1 MTRRLV
7 LFLLVVVAAGVGT
20 AGMANAAEYVG
31 SDKCMGCHGQ
41 EYNEWKAS
49 GHPYKL
55 RTAEEIKSVP
65 VPLPEGYTWDDIS
78 YVIGGYKWKA
88 RYMDKKGYIIT
99 STADGSRMH
108 RLPHA
113 KGSKISG
120 EV

>member
-7 LFLLVVVAAGVGT
+7 LFLLVAVAAGVGI

-31 SDKCMGCHGQ
+31 SDKCMACHGQ

-49 GHPYKL
+49 GHSYQL

-78 YVIGGYKWKA
+78 HVIGAYKMIKSFSN
-88 RYMDKKGYIIT
+88 K
-99 STADGSRMH
+99 
-108 RLPHA
+108 
-113 KGSKISG
+113 
-120 EV
+120 